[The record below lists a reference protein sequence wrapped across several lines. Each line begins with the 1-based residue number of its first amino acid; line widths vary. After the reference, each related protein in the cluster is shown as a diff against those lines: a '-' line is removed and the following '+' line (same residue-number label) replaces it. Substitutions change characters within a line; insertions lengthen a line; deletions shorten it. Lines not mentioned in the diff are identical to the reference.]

1 MKLIPRNELHQPCY
15 YHHLY
20 SLAIKNEKTGKYY
33 ADGLHALLAVNTPYS
48 YGICLVGEDTDYF
61 EETLYEDVYCEKVF
75 IYEEEDMVRLHTLL
89 GNLINKPIDCSWKE
103 LFKND
108 YTKRTSFV

>member
-1 MKLIPRNELHQPCY
+1 MKLITRNELHQPCY

-48 YGICLVGEDTDYF
+48 YGICLVGEDTYYF

-75 IYEEEDMVRLHTLL
+75 IYEEEYMVRLARLCLL
-89 GNLINKPIDCSWKE
+89 I
-103 LFKND
+103 
-108 YTKRTSFV
+108 TSVTDKTVRNFIRREFSS

>member
-20 SLAIKNEKTGKYY
+20 SLAIKNEKTGEYY

-61 EETLYEDVYCEKVF
+61 EETLYEDM
-75 IYEEEDMVRLHTLL
+75 IRLHTLL